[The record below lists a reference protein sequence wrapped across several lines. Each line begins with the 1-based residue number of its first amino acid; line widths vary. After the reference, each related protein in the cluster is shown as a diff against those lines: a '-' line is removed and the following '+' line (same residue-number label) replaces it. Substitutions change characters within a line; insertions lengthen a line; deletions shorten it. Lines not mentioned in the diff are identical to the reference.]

1 MYFDALKSGVVSKRL
16 VNETTWNIKRR
27 RKRTDNTKKR
37 FWKTN
42 LTVQTFNK
50 AAKPRELTT
59 PEKAS
64 FQQVNRLYTNKLTE
78 QSFSKKVRLSE
89 PKSRRTKE
97 QINR

>member
-50 AAKPRELTT
+50 AAET
-59 PEKAS
+59 P
-64 FQQVNRLYTNKLTE
+64 
-78 QSFSKKVRLSE
+78 
-89 PKSRRTKE
+89 
-97 QINR
+97 